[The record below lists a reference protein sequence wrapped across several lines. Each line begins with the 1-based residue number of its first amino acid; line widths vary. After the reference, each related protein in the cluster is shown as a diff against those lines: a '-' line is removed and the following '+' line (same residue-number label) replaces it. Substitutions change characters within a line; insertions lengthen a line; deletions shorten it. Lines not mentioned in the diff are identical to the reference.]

1 MTERVKICQVVLKS
15 QNGQTLTGARV
26 PPHQETS
33 QQPLNRSQCSRL
45 FNRQRGKI
53 NDVPIHSAF
62 DVGGQVE
69 QVESPLFHF
78 SKATISVK
86 NKTIQ
91 QLDRRALGQP
101 IRKKQ
106 VPIALSPALLSSLR
120 LSDNFLLQTTIRKRV
135 GRIYWQRLHGLLRIH
150 ERREKL

>member
-62 DVGGQVE
+62 DVGSQVE

-86 NKTIQ
+86 VKQFNNWTDELSVSRFEKNKYQ
-91 QLDRRALGQP
+91 
-101 IRKKQ
+101 
-106 VPIALSPALLSSLR
+106 SP
-120 LSDNFLLQTTIRKRV
+120 
-135 GRIYWQRLHGLLRIH
+135 
-150 ERREKL
+150 